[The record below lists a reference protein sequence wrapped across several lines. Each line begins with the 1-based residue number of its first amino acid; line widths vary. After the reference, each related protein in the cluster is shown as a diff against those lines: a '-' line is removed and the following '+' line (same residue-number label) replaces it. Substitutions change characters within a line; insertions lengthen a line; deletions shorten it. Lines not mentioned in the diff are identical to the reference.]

1 MIQND
6 EIDVAESPEED
17 DSPVMAPPP
26 RAKQAETTKAK
37 RGGISLDLSEK
48 EMCAVSQYPNSSK
61 DWAEKFKKVQ
71 DAED

>member
-1 MIQND
+1 
-6 EIDVAESPEED
+6 
-17 DSPVMAPPP
+17 MAPPP